1 MQQSA
6 SPSTQYSPRALVRK
20 VAGPLLFLSFFA
32 HHDAPPLLL
41 LDALPRLPG
50 ARSPFLA
57 ARCCLGYPATH
68 LCAGTC
74 TPTPIAC
81 NTRAFV
87 ASSLFHNTRNGRV
100 DGHMFGAKEARGEA
114 TRLLC
119 LIWPPACVSGYLG
132 GAPKRGSTRYHT
144 SAASSMGGDIKMLQ
158 RRNSGALTR
167 CKSKPAG
174 PWPYAP
180 HHSHS
185 TCSHHHSHHEH
196 AACTSEL
203 GCARINGRYVSFFK
217 HPKYR

>member
-1 MQQSA
+1 MQPSA
-6 SPSTQYSPRALVRK
+6 PRSAQNSRRVLQRK
-20 VAGPLLFLSFFA
+20 VAGPLLFCDFSSPFSRIMTRLLSSFSTPYRGF
-32 HHDAPPLLL
+32 PV
-41 LDALPRLPG
+41 PG
-50 ARSPFLA
+50 ARSSLRGA
-57 ARCCLGYPATH
+57 AWGTPRPIYVLGPALLPRLRATRALLLRPPSSTTPAT
-68 LCAGTC
+68 
-74 TPTPIAC
+74 
-81 NTRAFV
+81 
-87 ASSLFHNTRNGRV
+87 
-100 DGHMFGAKEARGEA
+100 DGWMAMFGAKEARGEA

-144 SAASSMGGDIKMLQ
+144 SAASSTGGDIKMLQ
-158 RRNSGALTR
+158 RRIAGALTR

-203 GCARINGRYVSFFK
+203 GCARINGRYVSFF
-217 HPKYR
+217 

>member
-1 MQQSA
+1 MYLNLCMYFLHPEIKASA
-6 SPSTQYSPRALVRK
+6 ILLCNARRQFSSDGCLSRCMHSARARRGACNHPRRDPRRTHAVYCNARSQVLSFF
-20 VAGPLLFLSFFA
+20 ATFLSFFA

-100 DGHMFGAKEARGEA
+100 DGHVWGQ
-114 TRLLC
+114 
-119 LIWPPACVSGYLG
+119 G
-132 GAPKRGSTRYHT
+132 GTG
-144 SAASSMGGDIKMLQ
+144 
-158 RRNSGALTR
+158 
-167 CKSKPAG
+167 
-174 PWPYAP
+174 
-180 HHSHS
+180 
-185 TCSHHHSHHEH
+185 
-196 AACTSEL
+196 
-203 GCARINGRYVSFFK
+203 
-217 HPKYR
+217 